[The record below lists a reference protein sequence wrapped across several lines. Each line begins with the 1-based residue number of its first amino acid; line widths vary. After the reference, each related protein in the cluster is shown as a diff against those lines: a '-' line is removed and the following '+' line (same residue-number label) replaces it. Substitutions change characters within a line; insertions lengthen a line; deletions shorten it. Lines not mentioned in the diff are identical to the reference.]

1 MSAPLN
7 CAASQSAKLV
17 ELQGPHSNV
26 SKSSIWN
33 SQLFE
38 SLVQTHNEISAPPST
53 VAQMRTR
60 PSRQFSNSK
69 LESQVF
75 GVDVGSAV
83 GVAVDGDTVGCEV
96 GELVGWSVG
105 LEVGPLVGFPVDG
118 WSVVSVGANV
128 GFVDVGESVTGDRL
142 GSSVVGD
149 SVGAACGVGVGSLLV
164 G

>member
-1 MSAPLN
+1 M
-7 CAASQSAKLV
+7 
-17 ELQGPHSNV
+17 
-26 SKSSIWN
+26 
-33 SQLFE
+33 
-38 SLVQTHNEISAPPST
+38 
-53 VAQMRTR
+53 
-60 PSRQFSNSK
+60 
-69 LESQVF
+69 
-75 GVDVGSAV
+75 DVGSAV